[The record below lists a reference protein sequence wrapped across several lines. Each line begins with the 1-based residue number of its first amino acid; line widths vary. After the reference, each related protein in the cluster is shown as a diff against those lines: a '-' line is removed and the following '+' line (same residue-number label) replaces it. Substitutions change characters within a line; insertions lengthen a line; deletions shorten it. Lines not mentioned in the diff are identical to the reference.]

1 MTTSASRRAIW
12 PGRGACYAPTV
23 DKASTMS
30 CQAIRHRRAL
40 LRAAW
45 RARQFTIRRASMP
58 ESQIQ
63 FVSAPPA
70 IAVSPV
76 AAASGLRTVVPAAR
90 GAMAPFVPEHHGSVQ
105 RRHRRAHFAP
115 STNSPR
121 PEAFRC
127 GPASALPP
135 QRRAAI
141 SIPRQSAADEI
152 SPAHPEVRSA
162 HRAASE
168 ISRST
173 STTACSPATSKTCTQ
188 DQGISPIDQRARCAH
203 SSLGPTLT
211 HAAGLYLSAGLK

>member
-30 CQAIRHRRAL
+30 CQAIRHRRAP

-76 AAASGLRTVVPAAR
+76 AAASGPRTVVPAAR

-121 PEAFRC
+121 PEA
-127 GPASALPP
+127 
-135 QRRAAI
+135 I
-141 SIPRQSAADEI
+141 S
-152 SPAHPEVRSA
+152 VR
-162 HRAASE
+162 
-168 ISRST
+168 T
-173 STTACSPATSKTCTQ
+173 CFCTSPATPRRDFNSTTI
-188 DQGISPIDQRARCAH
+188 GRRRNITSTSGSPLRTPRCF
-203 SSLGPTLT
+203 
-211 HAAGLYLSAGLK
+211 